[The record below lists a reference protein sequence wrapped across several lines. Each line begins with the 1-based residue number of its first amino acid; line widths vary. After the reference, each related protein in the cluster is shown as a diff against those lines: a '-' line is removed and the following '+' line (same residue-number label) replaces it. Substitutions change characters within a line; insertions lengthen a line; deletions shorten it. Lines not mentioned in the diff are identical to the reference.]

1 MADYHHRRVNIL
13 DPGTG
18 AAVGRC
24 DGPDET
30 GVCSLVAADGV
41 VACAGCRIAP
51 TSAGPEHW
59 LLWVP
64 RGSRHC
70 PLAWPLEAAY

>member
-1 MADYHHRRVNIL
+1 MAEYHDRVDIL

-24 DGPDET
+24 DGPDER
-30 GVCSLVAADGV
+30 GVCSEVAAHGV

-51 TSAGPEHW
+51 TSARPEYW

-64 RGSRHC
+64 PGSHHC
-70 PLAWPLEAAY
+70 PLAWQLEAAY